1 MREVERGYGNKGRHI
16 TDIIVKTQLV
26 SHSWNNRSVCW
37 FVVVCMFVCVCVYVF
52 VCGLNLLW
60 LRVFVCVCVRVGS
73 CVVPLVN
80 LTIQLC

>member
-37 FVVVCMFVCVCVYVF
+37 FVVVCMFVCVCV
-52 VCGLNLLW
+52 
-60 LRVFVCVCVRVGS
+60 CVCVWPQPVMVA
-73 CVVPLVN
+73 CVCMCV
-80 LTIQLC
+80 CACR